1 MNLQHIAKSLGGN
14 VRGNYVVVRFGHHGP
29 ADRSLKVS
37 LEGRMVSSC
46 TPTLATIPSSA
57 RIMSASNAD
66 YHSGSRTRAIST
78 NVSATKARAVS
89 WVYHRADGTP
99 YLRVQRYDRPDGS
112 KSYPQSQW
120 NGADWAQGKPPGGK
134 IPYRL
139 PELAKAPGREVFICE
154 GEKCADAVA
163 KLGYLATTASEGA
176 GKWTPELNKWFK
188 GNPRRLPP
196 PR

>member
-1 MNLQHIAKSLGGN
+1 MHSYAGDDPIECKDYVRKQCGLPQWEPHKSNG
-14 VRGNYVVVRFGHHGP
+14 
-29 ADRSLKVS
+29 
-37 LEGRMVSSC
+37 
-46 TPTLATIPSSA
+46 
-57 RIMSASNAD
+57 
-66 YHSGSRTRAIST
+66 ST

-188 GNPRRLPP
+188 DRDVYLLPDNDGP
-196 PR
+196 GKHHAEQVA